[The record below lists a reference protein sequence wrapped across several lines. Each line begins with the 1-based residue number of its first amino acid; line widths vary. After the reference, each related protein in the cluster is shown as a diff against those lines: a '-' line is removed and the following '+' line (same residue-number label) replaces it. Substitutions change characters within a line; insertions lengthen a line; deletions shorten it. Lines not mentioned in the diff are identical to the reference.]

1 MRSKIISTHF
11 GAFDLQY
18 SFGLQQSNMSLIS
31 KYLGADAA
39 APPLLPL
46 ARPMTGLIL
55 RPIIGA
61 MSERTITRWGRR
73 LLCFIVGA
81 ISRGTCAVIKIFGTC
96 LNWVHSRYV
105 IPRR

>member
-1 MRSKIISTHF
+1 
-11 GAFDLQY
+11 
-18 SFGLQQSNMSLIS
+18 MSLIY
-31 KYLGADAA
+31 KYLGVDAA
-39 APPLLPL
+39 TLPLLPR
-46 ARPMTGLIL
+46 ARPMTGLIV

-61 MSERTITRWGRR
+61 VSERTITRWGRR

-96 LNWVHSRYV
+96 LNWAHSRYV

>member
-1 MRSKIISTHF
+1 LRSQIISTHF
-11 GAFDLQY
+11 GVFDLQY

-31 KYLGADAA
+31 KYLGADAP

-46 ARPMTGLIL
+46 TRPMTGLIL

-96 LNWVHSRYV
+96 LSCVHSRYV